1 LLLSETLNPTIFN
14 PEVLSSGS
22 LSSEEAF
29 YGDIELCIGG
39 GLRTFRDL
47 RSVPESGRLREQ
59 VENHRRACT
68 QVLFLSKAELE
79 FFHFLEMVKG
89 WLVPST
95 GQKIPLRPGWYLQP
109 QTIPLAENSF
119 LQASNG
125 AENTKE
131 KSRQCFTCKAAAP

>member
-1 LLLSETLNPTIFN
+1 
-14 PEVLSSGS
+14 
-22 LSSEEAF
+22 
-29 YGDIELCIGG
+29 
-39 GLRTFRDL
+39 
-47 RSVPESGRLREQ
+47 VPEAGRLREQ

-95 GQKIPLRPGWYLQP
+95 GQKIPVQPGWYLPP

-125 AENTKE
+125 PENTKE
-131 KSRQCFTCKAAAP
+131 KSRQELYVTKMMEWESNG